1 MSGPASA
8 LSVLIVE
15 IVMVIW
21 FNVLFFKIK
30 KVQKEIMKELHF
42 IESHFDDKIRNMK
55 GEMPNGNS
63 TICTHRNEPYRADN
77 KSSLRDETNNKDSKA
92 VH

>member
-1 MSGPASA
+1 MNEPASA
-8 LSVLIVE
+8 LTVLIVE
-15 IVMVIW
+15 LVMVIW
-21 FNVLFFKIK
+21 FNVLFFKIE
-30 KVQKEIMKELHF
+30 KVQI

-63 TICTHRNEPYRADN
+63 TICPHRNESYRADN
-77 KSSLRDETNNKDSKA
+77 KSSLCDETNNKDSKA